1 MGKGQLDMS
10 TTEHLVTKRAATV
23 FLAFALA
30 VILTP
35 ADAHGQASPR
45 PQGLGSGTAQ
55 AVTPFQI
62 FDNLYYVGLDFV
74 CAYVIET
81 SEGLILIDTLFG
93 DFTLHTAEAM
103 EQLGLDPQDVEYIIV
118 THGHNDHY
126 GGLKTMQELTG
137 ARVMMAEADWAL
149 MEETIREN
157 GEEEELLVPRDM
169 VTTDGGTL
177 TLGDTTINLYVTPGH
192 TDGVTSMEFS
202 VFEDGEEYE
211 VFMWPGPTLNGNNVP
226 ALENFV
232 ATIERLQTLASPDVW
247 LHSHPWSVSFFD
259 KYERLAARS
268 AGDPNP
274 YVNPGEVP
282 VFLTQRLE
290 NAEGRLAE
298 AR

>member
-1 MGKGQLDMS
+1 MKRTHQARRRLA
-10 TTEHLVTKRAATV
+10 VT
-23 FLAFALA
+23 ALA
-30 VILTP
+30 LALGFVL
-35 ADAHGQASPR
+35 AAVDARPQASPR
-45 PQGLGSGTAQ
+45 PQGLNAGTAQ
-55 AVTPFQI
+55 AVTPFRM

-93 DFTLHTAEAM
+93 DFAGHTADAM
-103 EQLGLDPQDVEYIIV
+103 EQLGLDPRDVEYIIV

-137 ARVMMAEADWAL
+137 ARVMMAEADWEL
-149 MEETIREN
+149 MESTIRGN
-157 GEEEELLVPRDM
+157 GEEDALLVARDM
-169 VTTDGGTL
+169 VTVDGGTL

-192 TDGVTSMEFS
+192 TDGVTSLEFS
-202 VFEDGEEYE
+202 VFEDGEAYE
-211 VFMWPGPTLNGNNVP
+211 VFMWPGPTLNSNDAP

-232 ATIERLQTLASPDVW
+232 STIRRLETLADPDVW

-259 KYERLAARS
+259 KYERLAARGD
-268 AGDPNP
+268 GDPNP
-274 YVNPGEVP
+274 FVNPGEVP

-290 NAEGRLAE
+290 DAERRLAE

>member
-1 MGKGQLDMS
+1 MTRTAILFFGL
-10 TTEHLVTKRAATV
+10 AAMV
-23 FLAFALA
+23 AFA
-30 VILTP
+30 P
-35 ADAHGQASPR
+35 ADSLGQASPR

-55 AVTPFQI
+55 AVTPFQM
-62 FDNLYYVGLDFV
+62 FDNLYFVGLDFV
-74 CAYVIET
+74 CSYVIET

-93 DFTLHTAEAM
+93 DFANHTAEAM

-137 ARVMMAEADWAL
+137 ARVMMAEADWEL
-149 MEETIREN
+149 MEGTIREN
-157 GEEEELLVPRDM
+157 GEVDELLIPRDM
-169 VTTDGGTL
+169 VVQDQTTL
-177 TLGDTTINLYVTPGH
+177 TLGDTTLNLYVTPGH

-202 VFEDGEEYE
+202 VYEDGEEYE

-232 ATIERLQTLASPDVW
+232 ATIQRLQTLATPDVW

-259 KYERLAARS
+259 KYERLAARQE
-268 AGDPNP
+268 GDPNP
-274 YVNPGEVP
+274 YVNPDEVP

-290 NAEGRLAE
+290 DAERRLAE

>member
-1 MGKGQLDMS
+1 MTRTAILFFGL
-10 TTEHLVTKRAATV
+10 AAMV
-23 FLAFALA
+23 AFA
-30 VILTP
+30 P
-35 ADAHGQASPR
+35 ADSLGQASPR

-55 AVTPFQI
+55 AVTPFQM
-62 FDNLYYVGLDFV
+62 FDNLYFVGLDFV
-74 CAYVIET
+74 CSYVIET

-93 DFTLHTAEAM
+93 DFANHTAEAM
-103 EQLGLDPQDVEYIIV
+103 EQLGLDPRDVEYIIV

-137 ARVMMAEADWAL
+137 ARVMMAEADWEL
-149 MEETIREN
+149 MEGTIREN
-157 GEEEELLVPRDM
+157 GEVDELLVPR
-169 VTTDGGTL
+169 
-177 TLGDTTINLYVTPGH
+177 NLYVTPGH

-202 VFEDGEEYE
+202 VYEDGEEYE

-232 ATIERLQTLASPDVW
+232 ATIQRLQTLATPDVW

-259 KYERLAARS
+259 KYERLAARQE
-268 AGDPNP
+268 GDPNP
-274 YVNPGEVP
+274 YVNPDEVP

-290 NAEGRLAE
+290 DAERRLAE